1 MISVE
6 TEFHIVSVEKR
17 EWQAIKDFCKE
28 EGITPDYYFWEFAEL
43 DDLDW
48 LTLLLHTHS
57 FH

>member
-17 EWQAIKDFCKE
+17 EWKAIKDFCKE

-43 DDLDW
+43 EDQD
-48 LTLLLHTHS
+48 
-57 FH
+57 